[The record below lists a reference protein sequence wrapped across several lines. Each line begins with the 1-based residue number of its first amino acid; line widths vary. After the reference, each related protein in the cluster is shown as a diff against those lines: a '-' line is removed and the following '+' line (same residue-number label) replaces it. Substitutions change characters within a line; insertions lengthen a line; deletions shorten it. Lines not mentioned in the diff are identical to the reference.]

1 MSELLLECIDL
12 CLIHPSWQTA
22 SGLTT
27 AFLALSLYPS
37 ALKRAQEEIDRVVGP
52 DRLPTFS
59 DRPNLPYIDA
69 IVKEALRWENV
80 LEISTSAR
88 PLLSD
93 DD

>member
-1 MSELLLECIDL
+1 MYVDL
-12 CLIHPSWQTA
+12 CFIRPSWQTA

-37 ALKRAQEEIDRVVGP
+37 ALKKAQEEIDRVVGS

-59 DRPNLPYIDA
+59 DRPNLPYIDV

-80 LEISTSAR
+80 LEISTLAR